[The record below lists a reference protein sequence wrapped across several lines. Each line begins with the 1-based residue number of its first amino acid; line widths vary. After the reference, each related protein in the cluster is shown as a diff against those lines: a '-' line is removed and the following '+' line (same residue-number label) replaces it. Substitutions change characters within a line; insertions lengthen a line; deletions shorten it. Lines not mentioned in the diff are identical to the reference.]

1 MNLPES
7 STSSASSRSEMLAD
21 LVMQSGTGPPEIQPL
36 LCGTEVN
43 KAFMSGKFVKK
54 EDETTAERLKDMKI
68 AKASKQYVFDEEG
81 NKYLDCFN
89 GVAHVGHC
97 HPQVVSAATSQMSRV
112 ATSQGFKSD
121 QLGKYVSRLAQ
132 TLPDEL
138 DVVYMCNSGSEAN
151 DLALR
156 LARQFTN
163 CEDVVV
169 TEDAFHGNLG
179 VLIDISP
186 KMHQYVPNYKPKD
199 FVHVSPLPSSYRLS
213 DILSDLETPSDLSG
227 EKLDQWIAA
236 KCAEKVEAIFVEAK
250 KKGRGIAGFICEPC
264 FIVSGVHMPHPS
276 YFERVYKICRENGA
290 LFIADETQT
299 GLGRTGDHYWGFQ
312 NYRGFI
318 PDIVTCGRPL
328 GSGHPIGAAVTSE
341 RVSKKLGAY
350 FSTFGGNPVSCA
362 IGLTVLDVIKNESLM
377 SSAKSVGRVMFQ
389 SLNDLKGRYPDW
401 IGDIRGHGLVVGI
414 EIVTDGET
422 RAPNSPLAVNVMY
435 SLKADE
441 KTLVGISGKHRNVLF
456 ISPPMCFNM
465 ENCRRLINSIENVL
479 AKVKFQ
485 IEFSPEELGNSTME
499 GLLRGCIAGPVK
511 NFNRQKR
518 EHNAHLFAVES
529 PVHDGD
535 SDDIDYTQQI
545 SEDQWTTDAKKA
557 KLELEDYEDVD

>member
-1 MNLPES
+1 M
-7 STSSASSRSEMLAD
+7 SASSSSYNWKNLPFYR
-21 LVMQSGTGPPEIQPL
+21 
-36 LCGTEVN
+36 
-43 KAFMSGKFVKK
+43 
-54 EDETTAERLKDMKI
+54 DESTAERLKDMKI

-97 HPQVVSAATSQMSRV
+97 HPQVVSAATAQMSRV

-156 LARQFTN
+156 LARQYTN

-213 DILSDLETPSDLSG
+213 DLLSDLETPSHLSG

-250 KKGRGIAGFICEPC
+250 KQGRGIAAFICEPC

-299 GLGRTGDHYWGFQ
+299 GLGRTGDHFWGFQ
-312 NYRGFI
+312 NYRGFL

-362 IGLTVLDVIKNESLM
+362 IGLAVLDVIKNENLM
-377 SSAKSVGRVMFQ
+377 SSAKSVGRVMFE
-389 SLNDLKGRYPDW
+389 SLNDLKTKYPEW

-414 EIVTDGET
+414 EIVSEADGET

-465 ENCRRLINSIENVL
+465 ENCRRLVNSIENVL

-485 IEFSPEELGNSTME
+485 IEFSPEELGNE
-499 GLLRGCIAGPVK
+499 IPRGLLQGCIAGPVK
-511 NFNRQKR
+511 DFNRRKR

-529 PVHDGD
+529 PVHNGD
-535 SDDIDYTQQI
+535 SDDIDYSQTI

-557 KLELEDYEDVD
+557 KMELEDYEDVD